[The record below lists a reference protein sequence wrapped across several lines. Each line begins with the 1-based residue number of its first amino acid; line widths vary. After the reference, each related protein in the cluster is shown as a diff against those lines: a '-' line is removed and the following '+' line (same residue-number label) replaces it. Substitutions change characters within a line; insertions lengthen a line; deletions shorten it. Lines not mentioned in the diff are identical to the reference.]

1 MQIKFEKGFTLIE
14 VIVVVSVA
22 AILTTV
28 GIASFS
34 SYNQTEKV
42 KTASLELVNALNTAK
57 ARAQSQEKPSSCN
70 PLNGYKVEFC
80 YSGGCGGATTYSYVL
95 YAVCGANSVS
105 VYNTKFPQGISI
117 DTTNTTA
124 NSFSFRT
131 FTGAVEF
138 GGVNPSVIKVKDT
151 NSSLTKTINVYSD
164 GRIILND

>member
-57 ARAQSQEKPSSCN
+57 ARAQSQEKPSGCVT
-70 PLNGYKVEFC
+70 LNKYRVGLCFQAGACE
-80 YSGGCGGATTYSYVL
+80 SGETSRYVL
-95 YAVCGANSVS
+95 YAECEAANTL
-105 VYNTKFPQGISI
+105 YPIYKGKFPAGVSFGTTQSQIFYFNLLTGSI
-117 DTTNTTA
+117 DFAAVSPASIAVTDSTT
-124 NSFSFRT
+124 
-131 FTGAVEF
+131 
-138 GGVNPSVIKVKDT
+138 
-151 NSSLTKTINVYSD
+151 TKTIQVYTD